1 MARQDDLA
9 DRERRI
15 IKFMRAVNET
25 AAKFNSKDTALIA
38 IAFVFCLLWETL
50 DKIGQAAGLTKS
62 ELANTRDKW
71 TYKDGDK

>member
-25 AAKFNSKDTALIA
+25 AARMNTKDTTLIA

-62 ELANTRDKW
+62 ELSNTRDKW